1 MKRLLLSLLLVAAS
15 CAAPATA
22 VARRDVD
29 TVARAFHATV
39 ELQSASGR
47 TFCSGVIVDHKV
59 LTAYHCVEDG
69 EPVYV
74 KTVDARWEAAL
85 WGDDPTA
92 DLAVLVPVDGRPLP
106 KGVKLARKA
115 PTWGDDVWVI
125 GHPLGNYTYSITR
138 GVVSHPQREGGLFG
152 GLWMQHD
159 AGTVGGN
166 SGGPVLNK
174 RGQLVGIVSFG
185 IIQGVYCVLG
195 CAGAYQDTHLNGAV
209 HLTPITRLLR

>member
-1 MKRLLLSLLLVAAS
+1 MKHLLILLTLIAA
-15 CAAPATA
+15 CAAPAKA

-29 TVARAFHATV
+29 TVARAFHSTV
-39 ELQSASGR
+39 KLTTETGR
-47 TFCSGVIVDHKV
+47 TFCSGVIVDHKI

-69 EPVYV
+69 EPVWIEGAV
-74 KTVDARWEAAL
+74 GRFEAAL

-92 DLAVLVPVDGRPLP
+92 DLAVLVPADGRALP
-106 KGVKLARKA
+106 KGVRLARRA

-125 GHPLGNYTYSITR
+125 GHPLGSYDFSITR
-138 GVVSHPQREGGLFG
+138 GIVSHPERTGGLFG
-152 GLWMQHD
+152 GLWFQHD

-185 IIQGVYCVLG
+185 IIQGIYCALG
-195 CAGAYQDTHLNGAV
+195 CPGVYQDTHLNGAV
-209 HLTPITRLLR
+209 HLTPIRRLLR